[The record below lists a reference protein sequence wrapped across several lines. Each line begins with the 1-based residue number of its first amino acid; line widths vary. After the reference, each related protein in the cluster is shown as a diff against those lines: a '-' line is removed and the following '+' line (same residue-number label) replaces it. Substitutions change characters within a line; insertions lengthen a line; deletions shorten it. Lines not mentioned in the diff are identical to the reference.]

1 MVRKPKAAEAEKFP
15 RKTIPCESGPSA
27 EEQGRA
33 YAKLLTAPDVC
44 GYRVIVA
51 SSPKGLVEEIDAPT
65 FLATL
70 RDQAAAVQEGNMSHA
85 EAMLITQATARQSL
99 FVRLAERGL
108 SQEHMPNL
116 EAFMRLALRAQSQ
129 CRATLET
136 LAAIKNPPIVYARQ
150 ANVTTGPQ
158 QVNNGTVA
166 PSRALETESQQRQIL
181 GPSRWAAY
189 QDGLFEFS
197 DLTKTYND
205 RLYGPMRSERSL
217 QELIGPEIARA
228 YMRKPA

>member
-44 GYRVIVA
+44 GYRVILA
-51 SSPKGLVEEIDAPT
+51 SNPKGLAEDIDVPT

-70 RDQAAAVQEGNMSHA
+70 RDQATAVQGGDMSYA
-85 EAMLITQATARQSL
+85 EAMLINQATALQSL

-108 SQEHMPNL
+108 SQERMPNL
-116 EAFMRLALRAQSQ
+116 EGFMRLSLRAQSQ

-136 LAAIKNPPIVYARQ
+136 LAAIKNPPVVYARQ

-158 QVNNGTVA
+158 QVNNGVA
-166 PSRALETESQQRQIL
+166 TPSRPREIEVEQTQLSGGNHELLPDARTSGIARRVDPALETL
-181 GPSRWAAY
+181 GKVDRA
-189 QDGLFEFS
+189 
-197 DLTKTYND
+197 DLPRGQGAIRNA
-205 RLYGPMRSERSL
+205 RL
-217 QELIGPEIARA
+217 
-228 YMRKPA
+228 

>member
-44 GYRVIVA
+44 GYRVILA
-51 SSPKGLVEEIDAPT
+51 SNPKGLAEDIDVPT

-70 RDQAAAVQEGNMSHA
+70 RDQATAVKGGDMSYA
-85 EAMLITQATARQSL
+85 EAMLINQATALQSL

-108 SQEHMPNL
+108 SQERMPNL
-116 EAFMRLALRAQSQ
+116 EGFMRLSLRAQSQ

-136 LAAIKNPPIVYARQ
+136 LAAIKNPPVVFARQ

-158 QVNNGTVA
+158 QINNGAAVA
-166 PSRALETESQQRQIL
+166 PRAQENESQQTQL
-181 GPSRWAAY
+181 SG
-189 QDGLFEFS
+189 G
-197 DLTKTYND
+197 NH
-205 RLYGPMRSERSL
+205 
-217 QELIGPEIARA
+217 ELLPNARA
-228 YMRKPA
+228 QGLAGRIDPAMATVGEIHRAEVGSR